1 MTAVFKGSQ
10 VVKKWGNGLGI
21 SISSSAARAAH
32 LAPGTQVSVEVL
44 PGGDLVVKTKSRLSL
59 QQKLKLYD
67 RSIHGGE
74 FGTGT
79 PLGAER
85 F

>member
-1 MTAVFKGSQ
+1 MTAVFKGNQ

-21 SISSSAARAAH
+21 SISSAAARAAH
-32 LAPGTQVSVEVL
+32 LVPGTQVTLEVL
-44 PGGDLVVKTKSRLSL
+44 PDGELIVKTKSRLSL

-67 RSIHGGE
+67 PSVHGGE
-74 FGTGT
+74 FHTGG